1 MSGSCKNDGR
11 GHGPG
16 FVVTDGGILE
26 RGRGV
31 ALENTGE
38 IDPLEGW
45 DGSVGGDGL
54 CVGEGEEREEEED
67 RHGRPTLSARARPS

>member
-1 MSGSCKNDGR
+1 
-11 GHGPG
+11 
-16 FVVTDGGILE
+16 
-26 RGRGV
+26 
-31 ALENTGE
+31 
-38 IDPLEGW
+38 LEGW